1 MNYIS
6 VQFFKIYFY
15 PGYPTPNSLLY
26 PFPLPLSR
34 QSQEKLNTNLKFS
47 LNNTQGE
54 TNYELLNIK
63 HEVLFF

>member
-15 PGYPTPNSLLY
+15 LGYPTLNST
-26 PFPLPLSR
+26 LSLCHSAGR
-34 QSQEKLNTNLKFS
+34 AKRNTYLKVS
-47 LNNTQGE
+47 LNNTQYQVE